1 MRFIGFHRG
10 WGQVIRT
17 MIAAALV
24 VCACGVQAQAPQRRI
39 PAINPNQMIGLR
51 NTVSPRLT
59 RAVDQGRISPSTP
72 IDGMTMYFQPTAA
85 QKAALDALIEA
96 QQTPGSP
103 YYHQW
108 LTPQQYGSLFGMNE
122 ADLASVKTWLESQGF
137 TIEAV
142 ANGRNSITFS
152 GTAGQV
158 ESAFATEL
166 HRYVSRGESHFAN
179 ATELSVPAA
188 LNGVVLSI
196 RGLNDFRPKPQMR
209 PHRQS
214 TAQFTSA
221 QTGAH
226 LLTPGDVAVIYDI
239 NAAYNSGDTG
249 TGQTIVVLGQSAIA
263 VSDIEAFQKAAG
275 LTVKD
280 PTIRLTPAT
289 GTSAK
294 VQGDEAESDLDLEYA
309 SGIGRGATI
318 LFDYA
323 GNAKGVSVYD
333 ALRDAVDNNLGGI
346 ISLSYGSCELD
357 LAQSDFNTL
366 EGITQ
371 QGASQGQSIVVASG
385 DDGSTACYG
394 NLTTNTTPTTQ
405 EESLAV
411 DYPASSSYATGVGG
425 TEFVSEDVNGN
436 NAGTYWQP
444 ASGSDLVTSAL
455 SYIPEVAW
463 NDDPQSGSYAN
474 QNGAQYALS
483 AGGGGVSKFAP
494 RPSWQTGVPGIP
506 SGSFRLV
513 PDISLNSSA
522 DVGGYLYCTSDQSA
536 WNTGQQGSCTKGF
549 RDSSTNGY
557 LTAGGGTSFATPIF
571 AGMVAILNQKAGS
584 TQGLLN
590 KQLYTLAANAG
601 TYAAAF
607 HDITQGSNACTAGSS
622 YCSSA
627 GASEYPAAAGYD
639 EATGLGSFDFNA
651 LTTAWTA
658 TTTTP
663 PGGGGGGGGGGG
675 TTGSAS
681 FKLAAANM
689 TVTAGSSA
697 NSNVTVTPVNA
708 FTGTVSFT
716 VTASPA
722 MTNGCYAIGNA
733 SVTGST
739 AVTTTLTVYTSKSQC
754 SGSGV
759 HSFAQT
765 RGTTTASL
773 HRGSPTGRSVPI
785 GVAALAGVLLFGFRR
800 VRQVAR
806 SKAWTMMAIL
816 ALALTVGFASG
827 CGTSKGTASNS
838 TTPTSSSNV
847 AAGSYTLTVTGTG
860 SSVTASTTLNVTVQ

>member
-1 MRFIGFHRG
+1 M
-10 WGQVIRT
+10 
-17 MIAAALV
+17 MIAAAPV

-39 PAINPNQMIGLR
+39 AAINPNQMVALR
-51 NTVSPRLT
+51 NTVSPRLAT
-59 RAVDQGRISPSTP
+59 AVDQGRMNPSTP
-72 IDGMTMYFQPTAA
+72 IEGMTMYFQPTAA
-85 QKAALDALIEA
+85 QKAALDALLEA
-96 QQTPGSP
+96 QQTPGSH

-108 LTPQQYGSLFGMNE
+108 LTPQQYGSLFGMND
-122 ADLASVKTWLESQGF
+122 ADLASVKAWLESQGF
-137 TIEAV
+137 TIESV
-142 ANGRNSITFS
+142 ASGRNSITFS

-166 HRYVSRGESHFAN
+166 HRYLSRGEAHFAN

-196 RGLNDFRPKPQMR
+196 RGLNDFRPKPQLQ

-221 QTGAH
+221 QMGGH
-226 LLTPGDVAVIYDI
+226 FLTPGDVAVIYDI

-249 TGQTIVVLGQSAIA
+249 SGQTIVVLGQSAIA
-263 VSDIEAFQKAAG
+263 VSDIEVFQKAAG

-280 PTIRLTPAT
+280 PTIRLTPST

-357 LAQSDFNTL
+357 LAQTDFNTL

-394 NLTTNTTPTTQ
+394 DLTTNTTPTTQ
-405 EESLAV
+405 EKSLAV
-411 DYPASSSYATGVGG
+411 NFPASSAYATGVGG
-425 TEFVSEDVNGN
+425 TEFVSQDVNGK

-483 AGGGGVSKFAP
+483 AGGGGASKFAP
-494 RPSWQTGVPGIP
+494 RPSWQAGVPGIP

-536 WNTGQQGSCTKGF
+536 WSTGQQGSCTKGF
-549 RDSSTNGY
+549 RDSSSNGY

-590 KQLYTLAANAG
+590 KQLYTLASNAS

-627 GASEYPAAAGYD
+627 GASEYTAAAGYD

-658 TTTTP
+658 TTTTT
-663 PGGGGGGGGGGG
+663 GGGGGGGG
-675 TTGSAS
+675 TTGSPS

-689 TVTAGSSA
+689 TVAAGSSA
-697 NSNVTVTPVNA
+697 SSNVTVTPVNA

-733 SVTGST
+733 SVAGST

-759 HSFAQT
+759 HSFA
-765 RGTTTASL
+765 RGGTATASVG
-773 HRGSPTGRSVPI
+773 RGQRTPRSLPL
-785 GVAALAGVLLFGFRR
+785 GMTALAGVLLFGFRR

-806 SKAWTMMAIL
+806 SRAWTTMALL
-816 ALALTVGFASG
+816 ALALTAGFAGG
-827 CGTSKGTASNS
+827 CGTSSGTASSS
-838 TTPTSSSNV
+838 TTSTSSNV

-860 SSVTASTTLNVTVQ
+860 SSVTASTTLSVTVQ

>member
-1 MRFIGFHRG
+1 MRLFAFRRFR
-10 WGQVIRT
+10 GQVVRM

-24 VCACGVQAQAPQRRI
+24 VCACGVQAQAPQRRLA
-39 PAINPNQMIGLR
+39 AINPNQMVSLR
-51 NTVSPRLT
+51 NTVSPRLA
-59 RAVDQGRISPSTP
+59 RAVDQGRMNPSIP
-72 IDGMTMYFQPTAA
+72 IEGMTMYFQPTAA
-85 QKAALDALIEA
+85 QKAALDSLVKA

-108 LTPQQYGSLFGMNE
+108 LTPQQYGSLFGMND
-122 ADLASVKTWLESQGF
+122 ADLASVEGWLQSQGF
-137 TIEAV
+137 TIDSV

-158 ESAFATEL
+158 ENAFATEL
-166 HRYVSRGESHFAN
+166 HRYLSRGETHFAN
-179 ATELSVPAA
+179 ATEISVPAA
-188 LNGVVLSI
+188 LNGVVLSV
-196 RGLNDFRPKPQMR
+196 RGLNDFRPKPQVRLHRNAR
-209 PHRQS
+209 P
-214 TAQFTSA
+214 QFTSSVSPDN
-221 QTGAH
+221 H
-226 LLTPGDVAVIYDI
+226 FLTPGDVAVIYDI

-249 TGQTIVVLGQSAIA
+249 SGQTIVVLGQSAIA
-263 VSDIEAFQKAAG
+263 VSDIQAFQKAAG

-280 PTIRLTPAT
+280 PAIRLTPAT

-346 ISLSYGSCELD
+346 ISLSYGTCELD
-357 LAQSDFNTL
+357 LAQTDFNTL
-366 EGITQ
+366 ESITQ
-371 QGASQGQSIVVASG
+371 QGATQGQSIVVASG

-394 NLTTNTTPTTQ
+394 DLTTNTTPTTQ
-405 EESLAV
+405 EESLAAN
-411 DYPASSSYATGVGG
+411 YPASSAYATGVGG
-425 TEFVSEDVNGN
+425 TEFVSQDVNGK
-436 NAGTYWQP
+436 NAGTYWQS
-444 ASGSDLVTSAL
+444 ASGGDLVTSAL
-455 SYIPEVAW
+455 SYIPEVVW

-483 AGGGGVSKFAP
+483 AGGGGVSKFAQ
-494 RPSWQTGVPGIP
+494 RPAWQAGVPGIP

-536 WNTGQQGSCTKGF
+536 WSTGQQGSCTKGF

-590 KQLYTLAANAG
+590 KQLYTLASNAS

-627 GASEYPAAAGYD
+627 GTSEYPATAGYD

-651 LTTAWTA
+651 LATAWTA
-658 TTTTP
+658 TTTTT
-663 PGGGGGGGGGGG
+663 GGGGGGGG

-681 FKLAAANM
+681 FKLAAANV
-689 TVTAGSSA
+689 TVTAGNSA

-759 HSFAQT
+759 HSFAQPGG
-765 RGTTTASL
+765 RTTASVY
-773 HRGSPTGRSVPI
+773 GGPPMGRSVPI
-785 GVAALAGVLLFGFRR
+785 GVAALAGLLLFGFRR

-806 SKAWTMMAIL
+806 SKAWTTVAIL
-816 ALALTVGFASG
+816 ALALTVGFAGG
-827 CGTSKGTASNS
+827 CGTSSGTASNS
-838 TTPTSSSNV
+838 TTPTSTSSNV
-847 AAGSYTLTVTGTG
+847 AAGPYTLTVTGTG
-860 SSVTASTTLNVTVQ
+860 SSVTASTTLTVTVQ